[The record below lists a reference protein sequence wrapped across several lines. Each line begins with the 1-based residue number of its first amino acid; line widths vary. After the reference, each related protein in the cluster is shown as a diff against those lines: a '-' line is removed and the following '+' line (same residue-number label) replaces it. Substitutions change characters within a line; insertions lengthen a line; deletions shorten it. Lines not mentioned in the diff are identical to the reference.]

1 MVKEVKTLE
10 EFEALLKGESKLIVV
25 DFTASWCGPCQMIK
39 PHFEKMAEDNTDVV
53 FIKVDVDENSDTAE
67 KVGISCMPTFHFY
80 KGGEKVEEMQG
91 ANIDGLKSH
100 VEKLK

>member
-10 EFEALLKGESKLIVV
+10 EFEALLKDETKLIVV

-39 PHFEKMAEDNTDVV
+39 PHFEKMSEDYTDVV
-53 FIKVDVDENSDTAE
+53 FIKVDVDENADTAE
-67 KVGISCMPTFHFY
+67 KAGISCMPTFHFY
-80 KGGEKVEEMQG
+80 KGGAKVEEMQG
-91 ANIDGLKSH
+91 ANVDGLKSH